1 MINRFKLLSTF
12 LLSIIFAQNNIATT
26 SAAFLEIGP
35 GARSIGMGSAYTAVA
50 DDPSTMYWNPAGIV
64 NISKPEVQTFYSP
77 WLVETQFYYNTA
89 VVPLGAYGNLGLS
102 FTALTMDE
110 MMVRTVKDPEP
121 SDYAQK
127 FNAGNIAMGVAF
139 AKKLTDR
146 FSFGIKTKF
155 IQESIWQMS
164 AQGLAVDIGTLYI
177 SKNNL
182 RIGMSISNYGG
193 KLGMEGVN
201 TLVDIDVDENIYG
214 NNDRID
220 GNLGT
225 AKWPLPLIFR
235 FGLSQTYNIN
245 EKMKCLIAVDAIHPN
260 NNPEYLN
267 LGLEYN
273 ALDMFFLRVGQSH
286 TFYELALNDAEG
298 SGPEQGLSFG
308 AGIKYKIPRGPM
320 LNIDYAF
327 TDFGVFK
334 NIEGYSLSIR
344 F

>member
-12 LLSIIFAQNNIATT
+12 LLSIICAQNNIATT

-64 NISKPEVQTFYSP
+64 NIAKPEVQTFYSP

-89 VVPLGAYGNLGLS
+89 VVPMGAYGNLGLS

-121 SDYAQK
+121 SDYGQK
-127 FNAGNIAMGVAF
+127 FNAGNIAMGIAY

-245 EKMKCLIAVDAIHPN
+245 EKMRCLIAVDAIHPN

-286 TFYELALNDAEG
+286 TFYELALNDGGG

-334 NIEGYSLSIR
+334 NIEGYSISIR

>member
-12 LLSIIFAQNNIATT
+12 LLSIICAQNNIATT

-64 NISKPEVQTFYSP
+64 NIAKPEVQTFYSP

-89 VVPLGAYGNLGLS
+89 VVPMGAYGNLGLS

-121 SDYAQK
+121 SDYGQK
-127 FNAGNIAMGVAF
+127 FNAGNIAMGIAY

-235 FGLSQTYNIN
+235 FGLSQTYSIN

-286 TFYELALNDAEG
+286 TFYELALNDGGG

-334 NIEGYSLSIR
+334 NIEGYSISIR